1 MKKINLPDRYLMTKK
16 FLRGEIGV
24 VVDKA
29 ISADGKE
36 SVARD
41 GRYWVFNDGEKV
53 HCRFDEGDRVAVLQ
67 SYRDAG
73 LPRERFEDC
82 LGWTKKV
89 SVNPKY
95 MPTAMVIDKVR
106 VMRVQDLT
114 DAELCKAGVI
124 PAGRRWQVGGDI
136 GGAEDTPAEIFARMF
151 NRKFKEL
158 WEENPW
164 VVVYN
169 VTPVGIGEIRG
180 R

>member
-16 FLRGEIGV
+16 FLRGEICV
-24 VVDKA
+24 VVDKS
-29 ISADGKE
+29 IPADGKD
-36 SVARD
+36 SVERD
-41 GRYWVFNDGEKV
+41 GRYWNFSDGTRV

-73 LPRERFEDC
+73 LPKCKFGDC

-106 VMRVQDLT
+106 VMRVKELT
-114 DAELCKAGVI
+114 DAEMCKSGVI
-124 PAGRRWQVGGDI
+124 PAGKKWQIGGEI
-136 GGAEDTPAEIFARMF
+136 GGAENTPAESFARMF
-151 NRKFKEL
+151 NRRFSEL
-158 WEENPW
+158 WDENPW
-164 VVVYN
+164 VVVYDI
-169 VTPVGIGEIRG
+169 TPVGIGEIKG